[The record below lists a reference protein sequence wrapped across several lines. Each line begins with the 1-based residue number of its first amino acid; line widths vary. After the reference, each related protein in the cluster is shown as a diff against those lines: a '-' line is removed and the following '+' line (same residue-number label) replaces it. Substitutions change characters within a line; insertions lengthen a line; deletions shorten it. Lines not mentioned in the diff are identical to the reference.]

1 MKKILLMFF
10 IIINIFSYGEVN
22 GKKKQEGKIERTKE
36 ESKKS
41 FEKLGMEKFYKNL
54 NISEELD
61 YKIFK
66 MAMNGYLKIDY
77 KNKDEIIII
86 DLSKDSTKERFF
98 FIDLKEGK
106 VKYKTFVTHG
116 KNSGAE
122 KAVSFSN
129 QPNSYK
135 SSIGFYFTRAHYKG
149 RYGYSIRLKGLE
161 EGFNSNAIIRGIVI
175 HGAKEAEQ
183 KYINSYGFLGRT
195 EGCPAIPYSIS
206 RKIMEEIDNNTVLFI
221 YGEDENYFEKS
232 IYL

>member
-1 MKKILLMFF
+1 MKKILLILF

-22 GKKKQEGKIERTKE
+22 EKKKQEGKIERTKE

-61 YKIFK
+61 YKVFEV
-66 MAMNGYLKIDY
+66 AMNGYLKIDY
-77 KNKDEIIII
+77 KNKDEIIIV
-86 DLSKDSTKERFF
+86 DLSKDSSEERFF
-98 FIDLKEGK
+98 FIDLKEGR

-129 QPNSYK
+129 QPNSFK
-135 SSIGFYFTRAHYKG
+135 SSVGFYLTRSHYNGK
-149 RYGYSIRLKGLE
+149 YGYSVRLKGLE
-161 EGFNSNAIIRGIVI
+161 EGFNSNAIARGIVI

-183 KYINSYGFLGRT
+183 KYIDSYGFLGRT
-195 EGCPAIPYSIS
+195 EGCPAIPYGIS
-206 RKIMEEIDNNTVLFI
+206 RKVMEDINMNTVLFI
-221 YGEDENYFEKS
+221 YGNDENYFEKS